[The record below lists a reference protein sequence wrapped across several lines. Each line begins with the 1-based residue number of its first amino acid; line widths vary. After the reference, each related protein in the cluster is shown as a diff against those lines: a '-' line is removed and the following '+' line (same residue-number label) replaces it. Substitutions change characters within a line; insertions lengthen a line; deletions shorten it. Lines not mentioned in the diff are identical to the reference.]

1 MPNRDDT
8 QSPPTTPITPITP
21 TTPTTPALATNGS
34 APAFRTRN

>member
-8 QSPPTTPITPITP
+8 QSPPTTPITP